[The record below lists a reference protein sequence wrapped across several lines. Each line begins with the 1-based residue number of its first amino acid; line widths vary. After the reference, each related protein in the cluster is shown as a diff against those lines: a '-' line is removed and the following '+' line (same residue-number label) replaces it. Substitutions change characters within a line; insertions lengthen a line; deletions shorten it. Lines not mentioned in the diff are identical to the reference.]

1 MVVSVNIRA
10 PYISGTNWNI
20 KISWKLKECFLAQQ
34 LICNAQ
40 SASFLRVCLAP
51 FLVLS
56 GVCCVF
62 WALHVCPLPRDP
74 ILHLDRCV
82 LSHFHRLVALFKTAA
97 MSWTAEMVCRLS
109 SGLMRAELDVAL
121 RGDILKSSYNDEF
134 GTRMQTC

>member
-1 MVVSVNIRA
+1 MVPRPATHLQCPGFAGASLATKA
-10 PYISGTNWNI
+10 PRFSGCALPRFW
-20 KISWKLKECFLAQQ
+20 C
-34 LICNAQ
+34 
-40 SASFLRVCLAP
+40 CLV
-51 FLVLS
+51 FV
-56 GVCCVF
+56 VFF